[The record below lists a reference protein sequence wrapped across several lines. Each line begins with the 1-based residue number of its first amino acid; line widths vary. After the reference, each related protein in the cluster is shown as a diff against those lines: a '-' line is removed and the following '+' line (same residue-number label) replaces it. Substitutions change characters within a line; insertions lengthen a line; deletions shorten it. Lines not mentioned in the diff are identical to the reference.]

1 MKGDYK
7 VPPKLSEK
15 IAAQYKHLI
24 VIDTDSESLDY
35 PGTLDAFAEEILKE
49 YSMDR
54 RKRVFGQEIQTQE
67 EMSRWL
73 EYNLPDLYEI
83 LLTINDE
90 L

>member
-15 IAAQYKHLI
+15 IAAQYKQFI
-24 VIDTDSESLDY
+24 VTDDLGFLEYSD
-35 PGTLDAFAEEILKE
+35 TLDAFAEEILRD
-49 YSMDR
+49 YSDDR
-54 RKRVFGQEIQTQE
+54 RKRLFGQKIYDPE

-73 EYNLPDLYEI
+73 QYNLPDLYEI
-83 LLTINDE
+83 LLKMNNE